1 LSLKQALPPA
11 ATSSMAD
18 DGGVPFT
25 LALIS
30 GGIAGTT
37 VDCALHPLDTFRT
50 RLQSEKGFWASG
62 GFRGAY
68 KGILSAAI
76 GSAPGAA
83 MFFSTYETMKKVSK
97 SLSGNEEH
105 WTQHA
110 GASSCGEAMACLVR
124 VPTAN
129 ITQNMQVGRYT
140 KMTEAIASIYRTGGI
155 GAFYVGYG
163 TMVMRE
169 IPFSFIQF
177 PLYEKF
183 KKLVADRQ
191 GYETTAVQGAACG
204 SLAGGI
210 AGGTTTPLDVAKTRI
225 MLEKV
230 DEGAV
235 RKYDGT
241 LQTLR
246 VIFAEEGIQGLFRG
260 IGPRVSWITIGG
272 FIFFGAYEGAQKTL
286 KSTGLWG

>member
-1 LSLKQALPPA
+1 
-11 ATSSMAD
+11 MAD
-18 DGGVPFT
+18 VPFT

-68 KGILSAAI
+68 KGILSAAM

-83 MFFSTYETMKKVSK
+83 MFFSTYETMKKVMK
-97 SLSGNEEH
+97 TMSGDKEH
-105 WTQHA
+105 PMHHA
-110 GASSCGEAMACLVR
+110 AASSCGEVMACLVR

-129 ITQNMQVGRYT
+129 ITQNMQVGRFT
-140 KMTEAIASIYRTGGI
+140 RLTEAVSAIQKTGGV

-177 PLYEKF
+177 PLYEGF
-183 KKLVADRQ
+183 KKFIAEKQ
-191 GYETTAVQGAACG
+191 GSETTALQGAACG
-204 SLAGGI
+204 SVAGGI
-210 AGGTTTPLDVAKTRI
+210 AGGVTTPLDVAKTRI

-230 DEGAV
+230 EEGAV
-235 RKYDGT
+235 RKYGGT
-241 LQTLR
+241 VQALST
-246 VIFAEEGIQGLFRG
+246 IFAEEGVQGLFKG
-260 IGPRVSWITIGG
+260 IGPRVTWITVGG

-286 KSTGLWG
+286 QRTGLW